1 MIGYR
6 SGNCYLSAHS
16 VAVVGMNLSVNVR
29 TVAPSD
35 ANSKAGCWIARP
47 TIIGAMTK
55 AAALS
60 PTARSKA
67 DLSRHLISLKNRL
80 PIFMFWTHRISKNEN
95 EDDDVSFLFLMC
107 GGIMCFC
114 SYSSC
119 PVVLLVSS
127 P

>member
-1 MIGYR
+1 
-6 SGNCYLSAHS
+6 
-16 VAVVGMNLSVNVR
+16 MNLSVNVR

-47 TIIGAMTK
+47 IIIGAMTK

-67 DLSRHLISLKNRL
+67 DLSRRLISLKNRL

-107 GGIMCFC
+107 GGIMCIC